1 MEGQKVIFDIETTG
15 LDPEQDE
22 ILQFSAIN
30 ENGEVLLNT
39 YIKPIS
45 HTEWKDAEAINHI
58 SMEMVSDCKTME
70 ELLPEIQAIFD
81 NCSEMIAYNFNF
93 DFAFL
98 YKAGIKFC
106 YGTIIFDPM
115 IDFAEIYGEWSNYYG
130 NYKWQNL
137 TTAAYYYGYNFDDL
151 AHDSLEDVKATLV
164 VYNAINN
171 GLLPF
176 TWISTQLL
184 DDKNEVVFESDD
196 IVAIIDKAKE
206 LFGSF
211 EYNMIN
217 RYYKKG
223 LSFEYF
229 IRE

>member
-1 MEGQKVIFDIETTG
+1 MEGQKVVFDTETTG
-15 LDPEQDE
+15 IDPEQDE

-39 YIKPIS
+39 YIKPIN
-45 HTEWKDAEAINHI
+45 HIEWKDAEAINHI
-58 SMEMVSDCKTME
+58 SMEMVSSCKTME

-81 NCSEMIAYNFNF
+81 NCSEMIAYNFSF

-98 YKAGIKFC
+98 YKAGIKFR
-106 YGTIIFDPM
+106 YGTIISDPM

-130 NYKWQNL
+130 NYKWQKL

-164 VYNAINN
+164 VYNAIKN

-196 IVAIIDKAKE
+196 IVEIIDKAKE
-206 LFGSF
+206 LFGGF

-217 RYYKKG
+217 RYCKKG